1 MIETLE
7 AIYNFLGEFL
17 PFSFGIAL
25 IGFITSFIANITKSI
40 KFQRVG
46 ILLFLQVFVLGITMV
61 LLQTIIIRKIRNEIL
76 EILSDP
82 QTQIIISRNDF
93 EILPQDLKK
102 ELLKIQDISPNHT
115 GPENQKTVEVISS
128 KGIFKIFIGRD
139 SGTKTQF
146 WIFTD
151 KYRFSKE
158 EEIGRVNSN
167 LIK

>member
-1 MIETLE
+1 MIEILE
-7 AIYNFLGEFL
+7 TIYNFLGKLL
-17 PFSFGIAL
+17 PFSFGIAF
-25 IGFITSFIANITKSI
+25 IGFIMSFIAKIIKSI
-40 KFQRVG
+40 KFQRAC
-46 ILLFLQVFVLGITMV
+46 IFLLLQVFVLGIIMV

-115 GPENQKTVEVISS
+115 GPENQKSVEIISS

-139 SGTKTQF
+139 SGNKTQF

-151 KYRFSKE
+151 KYKFSE
-158 EEIGRVNSN
+158 EAEIGRVNST